1 LTRKDLRLL
10 LVQKQGMGTNHRF
23 VLRLVMLL
31 EPLINL
37 MAALGLAHTL
47 ENGDN
52 KVLQFRLVSPLEW
65 GHKA

>member
-1 LTRKDLRLL
+1 
-10 LVQKQGMGTNHRF
+10 MGTNHRF

-52 KVLQFRLVSPLEW
+52 KVLRFLLVSPLE
-65 GHKA
+65 